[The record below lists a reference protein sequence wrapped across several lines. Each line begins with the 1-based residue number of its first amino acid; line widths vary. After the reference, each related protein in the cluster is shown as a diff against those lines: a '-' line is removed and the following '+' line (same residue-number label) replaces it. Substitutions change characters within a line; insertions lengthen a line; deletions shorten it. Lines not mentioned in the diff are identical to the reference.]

1 VAGYLQQ
8 TGNGFTRINV
18 TGSMKLSMMATLVL
32 VMALGAVTQTLQP
45 VDNKST
51 VKFEIKNFGVNTG
64 GDFKGL
70 QGTIDWDAAA
80 PEKCVFNIS
89 IDAATVNTGIDS
101 RDSHLRKE
109 EYFDVEKYPKIVFK
123 SDKVTQSGNSFTV
136 YGKLSI
142 KGTTKDISI
151 PFTATAKDG
160 GTVFEGTFH
169 INRKDYKIGG
179 SSMVLG
185 DNVTLSLS
193 VFAENK

>member
-1 VAGYLQQ
+1 MVA
-8 TGNGFTRINV
+8 
-18 TGSMKLSMMATLVL
+18 LVWA
-32 VMALGAVTQTLQP
+32 MALQAAAQVHP
-45 VDNKST
+45 VEDKST

-70 QGTIDWDAAA
+70 QGTIAWDLTA
-80 PEKCVFNIS
+80 PEKCVFDVS
-89 IDAATVNTGIDS
+89 VDAATVNTDMDS
-101 RDSHLRKE
+101 RDNHLRKE

-151 PFTATAKDG
+151 PFTVTAKDG
-160 GTVFEGTFH
+160 GYLFAGSFH

-179 SSMVLG
+179 NSMVLG
-185 DNVTLSLS
+185 DNVTISLS
-193 VFAENK
+193 VFAQ

>member
-1 VAGYLQQ
+1 M
-8 TGNGFTRINV
+8 V
-18 TGSMKLSMMATLVL
+18 TLAL
-32 VMALGAVTQTLQP
+32 VMVVGAAAQTLQP

-70 QGTIDWDAAA
+70 QGTITWDVTA
-80 PEKCVFNIS
+80 PEKSVFDIS

-101 RDSHLRKE
+101 RDNHLRKA
-109 EYFDVEKYPKIVFK
+109 EYFDAEKYPKIVFK
-123 SDKVTQSGNSFTV
+123 SDKITQSGNSFTA

-160 GTVFEGTFH
+160 GYLFEGNFH

-179 SSMVLG
+179 NSMVLG
-185 DNVTLSLS
+185 DNVTISLS
-193 VFAENK
+193 VFAESK